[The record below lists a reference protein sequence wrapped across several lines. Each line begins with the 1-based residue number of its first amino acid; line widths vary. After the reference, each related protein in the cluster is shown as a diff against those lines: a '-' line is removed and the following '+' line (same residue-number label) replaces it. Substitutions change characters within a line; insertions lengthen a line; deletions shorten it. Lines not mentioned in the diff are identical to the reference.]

1 MLLGGIPDVEEEYRR
16 EALGAGSLSKRS
28 AQRKA
33 GVLQADAD
41 RRSTFSRPVAK
52 WDWPSAR
59 VRPRRTRAH
68 RPTAGILGRPRPTSD
83 TTLDHRFTIRL
94 GLAPLPG
101 TIHYNTILITYV

>member
-1 MLLGGIPDVEEEYRR
+1 MLLVGIPDVEEEYRR
-16 EALGAGSLSKRS
+16 TALGAGSLSKRS
-28 AQRKA
+28 PQRKA

-83 TTLDHRFTIRL
+83 TTLKRPQLHNSTR
-94 GLAPLPG
+94 PPG
-101 TIHYNTILITYV
+101 TSHPPLQSSVSAR